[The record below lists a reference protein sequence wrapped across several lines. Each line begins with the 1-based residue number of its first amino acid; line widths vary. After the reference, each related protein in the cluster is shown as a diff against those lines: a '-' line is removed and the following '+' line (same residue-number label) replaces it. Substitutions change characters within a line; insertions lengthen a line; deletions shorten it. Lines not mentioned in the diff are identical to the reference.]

1 MSQKPTR
8 SKYTTLVQICQLIP
22 TFLVSKLARQ
32 YGVDQ
37 GARKFSAWSHVVSLL
52 YAQLSHALSLNDV
65 CDALNNHSGKLRT
78 LRGARAPKRNT
89 LSNANRKRNP
99 EMAKQV
105 FWQTLQHLCEQ
116 SPGFGGRTYQ
126 GMPRRFKRMINVVDS
141 STIQLVANCMDWAR
155 PRRKKAAVK
164 MHLGLNLQ
172 SFLPRFAIVDTA
184 ARHDSRCARGLCG
197 DLGKS
202 EIVVFDKAY
211 VDFAHLFELNERGVF
226 WVTRAKE
233 NMQYRCVKRLIKKP
247 QENILRDDLIVW
259 TTPDSRENYPQRLR
273 LVRAIVE
280 VDGQEKEMTFITN
293 NVQWGAS
300 SVVDLYGCRWS
311 IEVFFKELKQTLQLC
326 DFLGHNKK
334 AILWQ
339 VWTALLLY
347 VLLRFL
353 AFTHRWSHGF
363 KRLFCLLRS
372 SLWDAFLLRDLLK
385 SYGTASGAIPL
396 NPHVEQLWLPGF
408 EPI

>member
-99 EMAKQV
+99 EMAEQV

-126 GMPRRFKRMINVVDS
+126 GMPRRFKRMIN
-141 STIQLVANCMDWAR
+141 
-155 PRRKKAAVK
+155 
-164 MHLGLNLQ
+164 
-172 SFLPRFAIVDTA
+172 
-184 ARHDSRCARGLCG
+184 
-197 DLGKS
+197 
-202 EIVVFDKAY
+202 
-211 VDFAHLFELNERGVF
+211 
-226 WVTRAKE
+226 
-233 NMQYRCVKRLIKKP
+233 
-247 QENILRDDLIVW
+247 
-259 TTPDSRENYPQRLR
+259 
-273 LVRAIVE
+273 
-280 VDGQEKEMTFITN
+280 
-293 NVQWGAS
+293 
-300 SVVDLYGCRWS
+300 VVDLYGCRWS

-396 NPHVEQLWLPGF
+396 KPHVEQLWLPGF